1 MTKKKLTLKEAAA
14 EKLAA
19 KKLAAEKLAAEMV
32 RIWGQNVY
40 NNCPIIAYKK
50 GLIYYERGKRSYIQR
65 YVLITLLILPAAAR
79 RAVSPQVAL
88 GNTFKKIRV
97 PSAKVIAIHKINTVG
112 TGMNLSYQCNVI
124 GEQVNLAI
132 SAHDRNYQ
140 YNVGELVKPREK
152 FYANDRV
159 SCASGIHCFRTIF
172 EAMQYHL

>member
-1 MTKKKLTLKEAAA
+1 MVRRATERETGAMTKKKLTRKET
-14 EKLAA
+14 
-19 KKLAAEKLAAEMV
+19 AAEMF

-50 GLIYYERGKRSYIQR
+50 GLVYYEHGSKHVSPQQ
-65 YVLITLLILPAAAR
+65 YVLITLLIRPAAAR
-79 RAVSPQVAL
+79 RAVSPLPAW

-97 PSAKVIAIHKINTVG
+97 PSAKVIAIHKLDTIG

-140 YNVGELVKPREK
+140 YKVGELVKPRNK
-152 FYANDRV
+152 FTLNNRIT
-159 SCASGIHCFRTIF
+159 CASGIHCFRTIF
-172 EAMQYHL
+172 EAMTYQL